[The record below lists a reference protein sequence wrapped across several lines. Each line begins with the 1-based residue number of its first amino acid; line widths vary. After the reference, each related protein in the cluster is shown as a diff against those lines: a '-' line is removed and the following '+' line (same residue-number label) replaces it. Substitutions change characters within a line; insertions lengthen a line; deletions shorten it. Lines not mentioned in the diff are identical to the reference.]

1 MHLTRPGRILAIDPG
16 TREMGVA
23 VLEAGKLLYH
33 GVVVIKRGRS
43 PKETLERGRSSVARL
58 IADFRPET
66 LVIEKTFIGR
76 NRNGA
81 LLNVLADEIQALARR
96 SRLTVLSLAANVV
109 KKSICGDGWATKL
122 DVAKAVIA
130 RYPELK
136 AYLVHE
142 RKWKERFHAN
152 MFDAVAL
159 GMMVCQ

>member
-1 MHLTRPGRILAIDPG
+1 
-16 TREMGVA
+16 MGVA
-23 VLEAGKLLYH
+23 VLEGGKLLYH

-43 PKETLERGRSSVARL
+43 PKETPLERGRASVARL

-66 LVIEKTFIGR
+66 LVMEKTFIGR
-76 NRNGA
+76 NRNAA
-81 LLNVLADEIQALARR
+81 LLNVLGDEIQVLARKR
-96 SRLTVLSLAANVV
+96 KLSLRSLAPSVV
-109 KKSICGDGWATKL
+109 KKAICGDGWATKL

-159 GMMVCQ
+159 GMAAT

>member
-1 MHLTRPGRILAIDPG
+1 MPAHNLARILAIDPG
-16 TREMGVA
+16 TKEMGVA
-23 VLEAGKLLYH
+23 AFEGAKLIHH

-43 PKETLERGRSSVARL
+43 PRETLERGRACVARL

-66 LVIEKTFIGR
+66 LVIEKTFVGR

-81 LLNVLADEIQALARR
+81 LLNVLADEIQALARKR
-96 SRLTVLSLAANVV
+96 KLKVLSRAPSAV
-109 KKSICGDGWATKL
+109 KKAICGHGWATKEE
-122 DVAKAVIA
+122 VAKAVAA

-136 AYLVHE
+136 AYLIHD

-159 GMMVCQ
+159 GMTVA

>member
-1 MHLTRPGRILAIDPG
+1 
-16 TREMGVA
+16 MGVA
-23 VLEAGKLLYH
+23 VVEGGKLLYH

-43 PKETLERGRSSVARL
+43 PKETLARGRASVARL
-58 IADFRPET
+58 IADFRPEA

-76 NRNGA
+76 NRSGA
-81 LLNVLADEIQALARR
+81 LLNVLGDEIQALGTKSKLNVSSIAP
-96 SRLTVLSLAANVV
+96 NVV
-109 KKSICGDGWATKL
+109 KKAICGNGWATKAE
-122 DVAKAVIA
+122 VARAVIA

-159 GMMVCQ
+159 AIVAGE